1 VFRPLIFN
9 CCSLFVYFRTFQ
21 FIIEA
26 LVYSLSVYSGVDRRK
41 SFNCVY
47 LRNKFCLDV
56 QPLKSSKSPWKQAIT
71 LQFFSICSVGF
82 CTKRCATV
90 FQMKQNLPHDG
101 ELKTHVQCFYD
112 MGKENLYIMRSRL
125 LKKKLWHTFVRKSL
139 LKNIKKL
146 AILQVISEGTWSSQ
160 RTSH

>member
-1 VFRPLIFN
+1 VLIEEKALIAFISETNFVLMSNLWRAPSPLGSKQLP
-9 CCSLFVYFRTFQ
+9 CS
-21 FIIEA
+21 
-26 LVYSLSVYSGVDRRK
+26 
-41 SFNCVY
+41 
-47 LRNKFCLDV
+47 
-56 QPLKSSKSPWKQAIT
+56 
-71 LQFFSICSVGF
+71 GF

-146 AILQVISEGTWSSQ
+146 AILQVIS
-160 RTSH
+160 